1 MGHCDN
7 IILQVDIS
15 ALFNKLFQ
23 WLAFILMLMI
33 QIHESVCLEYQVD
46 EYYPEEFSNKLLF
59 YILQNKK
66 RGIALKNSDSVC
78 ILNIK

>member
-1 MGHCDN
+1 
-7 IILQVDIS
+7 
-15 ALFNKLFQ
+15 
-23 WLAFILMLMI
+23 MLMI

-46 EYYPEEFSNKLLF
+46 EYYPEELSNKLLF